1 MRLEFWMRYLVV
13 LSVIMLTA
21 CSNDG
26 MTRNF
31 SLSRDAGTD
40 TMAATQT
47 PLSVPPG
54 LGMRPMRPGA
64 PALNHDD
71 TQANEQESA
80 SAGQAAL
87 VQSAGP
93 VATSDIRNLI
103 NENSGLVYP
112 DRGFVDQ
119 LMLWEPPPGHTPVIT
134 QAGSTGWFSRIF

>member
-1 MRLEFWMRYLVV
+1 MRYLAVLAIVV
-13 LSVIMLTA
+13 VTG
-21 CSNDG
+21 CSRDS

-31 SLSRDAGTD
+31 TLSRDAGTD
-40 TMAATQT
+40 SGVCVAAAV
-47 PLSVPPG
+47 SVPPS
-54 LGMRPMRPGA
+54 LGMRPLRPGA
-64 PALNHDD
+64 LAPNHND
-71 TQANEQESA
+71 TQPNEPEAA

-93 VATSDIRNLI
+93 VATSDIRTLI

>member
-1 MRLEFWMRYLVV
+1 MRYLAVLAIVV
-13 LSVIMLTA
+13 VTG
-21 CSNDG
+21 CSRDS

-31 SLSRDAGTD
+31 TLSRDAGID
-40 TMAATQT
+40 TAAATQT
-47 PLSVPPG
+47 PLSVPPS
-54 LGMRPMRPGA
+54 LGMRPLRPGA
-64 PALNHDD
+64 LAPNHND
-71 TQANEQESA
+71 TQPNEPEAA

-93 VATSDIRNLI
+93 VATSDIRTLI